1 MTRIRNILQQRASRY
16 RTKQAQQEQTVPLSY
31 GSENASGFTEQLVI
45 KPRPEQDASMYLEA
59 KTATETFSSE
69 EENTAYSNE
78 NDHTSFQD
86 GGEFI
91 DLAYEA
97 SRQGKK
103 SSGDHNFIN
112 LAGESNYRSFDDC
125 RNEFE
130 SKNFAQ
136 PQTIEFV
143 DSEDGKVFNITQ
155 EKPREATGQIGILQ
169 NVRSLDDANTLE
181 IDECSKTLNTN
192 NETLQSMPSLNE
204 EDIAEMKMSNR
215 MQNLHVDIRD
225 GVEEE
230 FEECDLEDP
239 AAYEH
244 GDYNEIQ
251 SQTQDNS
258 QLYDCDDGEMYYDQ
272 QGNDYGGE
280 SVPMQGHEEDGNFF
294 EQLRS
299 NVQSRQVND
308 YQNHQGVIEEEVQ
321 AENWQ
326 AVANQVHY
334 ENPPAHTNNQL
345 EDPYMSDGNS
355 SWEEGSFAT
364 GASRNVSR
372 VDSADDDDVHTYE
385 TFDGSE
391 YYSDEDSQD
400 DRQERP
406 ILRMLKKIRHDIS
419 IDDDDQSR
427 GESSDDEY
435 EGKRKRSKGKRRRRK
450 QKKQSSGWLIDNL
463 REIGTDVVDEAI
475 EFAESQERARGEGRS
490 QADVMIDSFANL
502 FSCGGIH

>member
-1 MTRIRNILQQRASRY
+1 MTRIRNILQQRANRY

-31 GSENASGFTEQLVI
+31 GSGNASGFNEQLVV
-45 KPRPEQDASMYLEA
+45 KSRPEEDASIYLEA

-78 NDHTSFQD
+78 HDHTSFQD

-97 SRQGKK
+97 SRQEKNSFGE
-103 SSGDHNFIN
+103 HNVMD
-112 LAGESNYRSFDDC
+112 LAGDSNYRSFEES
-125 RNEFE
+125 RNDFE
-130 SKNFAQ
+130 SKEYAQ

-155 EKPREATGQIGILQ
+155 EKPREATGHINILQ
-169 NVRSLDDANTLE
+169 NVRSLDDSNTLE
-181 IDECSKTLNTN
+181 TDECSKTLNTN
-192 NETLQSMPSLNE
+192 NETIQSMPSLNE

-215 MQNLHVDIRD
+215 MENLHVDIRD
-225 GVEEE
+225 DAEEV
-230 FEECDLEDP
+230 FEECALEEP
-239 AAYEH
+239 ATYEH
-244 GDYNEIQ
+244 GAYSEVQ
-251 SQTQDNS
+251 PQTQGDS
-258 QLYDCDDGEMYYDQ
+258 QLYDCDDGEMYYDEH
-272 QGNDYGGE
+272 GTDYAGE
-280 SVPMQGHEEDGNFF
+280 SVPMKEYEEDGNFF

-308 YQNHQGVIEEEVQ
+308 YHAHQGPMGVVEEEVQ

-326 AVANQVHY
+326 SVSNQVHA
-334 ENPPAHTNNQL
+334 NHQL
-345 EDPYMSDGNS
+345 EDPYISDGNS

-391 YYSDEDSQD
+391 YYSDEDSQA
-400 DRQERP
+400 DREERP

-427 GESSDDEY
+427 DDSVDDEY
-435 EGKRKRSKGKRRRRK
+435 DTKRKRSKGKRRRRK
-450 QKKQSSGWLIDNL
+450 QKKQSSGWLIDSL

-490 QADVMIDSFANL
+490 QADAMIDSFANL